1 MKGFLLL
8 LQFMTRIPTPKMEY
22 EPKKLGKAMKFF
34 PVVGIIIGVILY
46 YSFIVLSQFFDS
58 PEVIAILI
66 ILIEIILTGGL
77 HLDGLA
83 DTFDGIF
90 SYRSKKRML
99 EIMKDSRIGSNG
111 ALSLIIYF
119 ALKGTLLKEVISI
132 DDSPYFLL
140 VMPVIARFN
149 STLNCGVGK
158 YARPSG
164 MGKHIV
170 EETNILGVIVSLVIT
185 ASFSYYLIGM
195 TGIYAIVVVSILGIY
210 FAKLMERKIGG
221 ITGDTL
227 GAVVEMS
234 TIIVL
239 LVGAING

>member
-22 EPKKLGKAMKFF
+22 NPKEMGKAMKFF
-34 PVVGIIIGVILY
+34 PVIGMIIGGILY
-46 YSFIVLSQFFDS
+46 SSYLFINQYFDS
-58 PEVIAILI
+58 PTLVVLI
-66 ILIEIILTGGL
+66 VLLIEVVLTGGL

-111 ALSLIIYF
+111 VLALILYF
-119 ALKGTLLKEVISI
+119 LFKITLLAEVISI
-132 DDSPYFLL
+132 DQMPYFLL
-140 VMPVIARFN
+140 VMPVISRFA
-149 STLNCGVGK
+149 SVLNCGIAK
-158 YARPSG
+158 YARDTG
-164 MGKHIV
+164 MGKYLV
-170 EETNILGVIVSLVIT
+170 EETTFVGLVISFVIT
-185 ASFSYYLIGM
+185 ASYSYYFVGIA
-195 TGIYAIVVVSILGIY
+195 GIYSLLLVVILAGY

-227 GAVVEMS
+227 GAVLEMS
-234 TIIVL
+234 GIVVL
-239 LVGAING
+239 FVGAING

>member
-34 PVVGIIIGVILY
+34 PVVGMIIGAILY
-46 YSFIVLSQFFDS
+46 YSFIVLNQFFDS

-66 ILIEIILTGGL
+66 ILIDIVLTGGL

-119 ALKGTLLKEVISI
+119 ALKGTLLKEVISV
-132 DDSPYFLL
+132 DESPYFLL

-170 EETNILGVIVSLVIT
+170 EETNMVGVMISFAIT
-185 ASFSYYLIGM
+185 AAFSYYFIGM
-195 TGIYAIVVVSILGIY
+195 TGIYALLVVSILGIY

>member
-22 EPKKLGKAMKFF
+22 DSKKLGKAMKFF
-34 PVVGIIIGVILY
+34 PVVGMIIGAILY
-46 YSFIVLSQFFDS
+46 YAYLFLGNFFQS
-58 PEVIAILI
+58 PEVIIIFI
-66 ILIEIILTGGL
+66 ILLEIVLTGGL

-119 ALKGTLLKEVISI
+119 ALKGTLLNETLAL
-132 DDSPYFLL
+132 DHAPYFLL
-140 VMPVIARFN
+140 VMPVIARFI
-149 STLNCGVGK
+149 SVLNCGVAK

-164 MGKHIV
+164 MGKDLV
-170 EETNILGVIVSLVIT
+170 GETNLLGVAISFVIT
-185 ASFSYYLIGM
+185 AAYSYYFIGIV
-195 TGIYAIVVVSILGIY
+195 GIYAILIVGFIGTY

-227 GAVVEMS
+227 GAVLEMS
-234 TIIVL
+234 GILVL
-239 LVGAING
+239 VVGAVYG